1 MLQKNKKEKNMP
13 CYLITGGAGFF
24 GTILKQHLLAQGAK
38 CISIDLE
45 PDSFNHPNFVAYQGD
60 INDNMLMQNIFSQY
74 TFDAIFHCAALLAHV
89 KKDLKRLWLANV
101 EGTKNVYDFALKY
114 KVKKIVFISSN
125 CLWAKN
131 FNEPVA
137 ETEVPNPV
145 EIYGKSKLE
154 GEKILLSQPDKI
166 NSIIFRSP
174 TIMDEGRLGL
184 LGILF
189 EFIDENRKLPMVG
202 DGNNRYQFIYAKD
215 LAKACERAL
224 SADYSDV
231 FNIGSDNVKSFN
243 DVYQYVIN
251 KSGSKTRLFHFPKT
265 PMIWAMKICFWLG
278 ISPLGPYQY
287 KMIASN
293 FVFKTDKIKEKL
305 GFVPTLTNEEM
316 LLRAYEFY
324 HQNKQEILNRKNVS
338 AHNSV
343 AKMGVIKILK
353 WLM

>member
-1 MLQKNKKEKNMP
+1 MS

-24 GTILKQHLLAQGAK
+24 GTILKQYFLDKGAQ
-38 CISIDLE
+38 CVSIDLE
-45 PDSFNHPNFVAYQGD
+45 PDNFKHKNFKSYQGD
-60 INDNMLMQNIFSQY
+60 INDDNLMTEIFSSY
-74 TFDAIFHCAALLAHV
+74 KFDAIFHCAALLAHV
-89 KKDLKRLWLANV
+89 KKDLKRLWAANV
-101 EGTKNVYDFALKY
+101 DGTQNIYNYAITY
-114 KVKKIVFISSN
+114 GIKKIIFISSN

-131 FNEPVA
+131 FDEPVK
-137 ETEVPNPV
+137 ENEEPNPI
-145 EIYGKSKLE
+145 EIYGKSKFE
-154 GEKILLSQPDKI
+154 GEKILLSQKDKV

-202 DGNNRYQFIYAKD
+202 DGKNHYQFIYAKD
-215 LAKACERAL
+215 LAKAFELAL
-224 SADYSDV
+224 NANYSEV
-231 FNIGSDNVKSFN
+231 FNIGSDNVKTFN
-243 DVYQYVIN
+243 EVYEYVIK
-251 KSGSKTRLFHFPKT
+251 KSESKTKLLHFPKL

-293 FVFKTDKIKEKL
+293 FVFDTSKIKEKL
-305 GFVPTLTNEEM
+305 GFAPTLSNEEM
-316 LLRAYEFY
+316 LYRAYQFY
-324 HQNKQEILNRKNVS
+324 HKNKEEILNRKDVS

-353 WLM
+353 WFM

>member
-1 MLQKNKKEKNMP
+1 MS

-24 GTILKQHLLAQGAK
+24 GSILKKYFLDLGAE
-38 CISIDLE
+38 CVSIDLE
-45 PDSFNHPNFVAYQGD
+45 PDNFKHPHFTAYQGD
-60 INDNMLMQNIFSQY
+60 INDDELMDKVFA
-74 TFDAIFHCAALLAHV
+74 THKFDAIFHCAALLAHV
-89 KKDLKRLWLANV
+89 KKDLKRLWHANV
-101 EGTKNVYDFALKY
+101 DGTENVCQYALKNNIN
-114 KVKKIVFISSN
+114 KIIFISSN

-131 FNEPVA
+131 FDEPVT
-137 ETEVPNPV
+137 ETETPNPV

-154 GEKILLSQPDKI
+154 GERILLSHKDKI

-202 DGNNRYQFIYAKD
+202 DGSNRYQFIYAKD
-215 LAKACERAL
+215 LAKAFELAL
-224 SADYSDV
+224 IADYTEI
-231 FNIGSDNVKSFN
+231 FNIGADDVKSFN
-243 DVYQYVIN
+243 EVYEFVIK
-251 KSGSKTRLFHFPKT
+251 KSGSKSRLWHFPKA
-265 PMIWAMKICFWLG
+265 PMILAMKICFWLG

-293 FVFKTDKIKEKL
+293 FIFDTAKIKEKL
-305 GFVPTLTNEEM
+305 GFKPTLKNEEM

-324 HQNKQEILNRKNVS
+324 HQNKTEILNRKDVS

-343 AKMGVIKILK
+343 AKMGVIKVLK

>member
-1 MLQKNKKEKNMP
+1 MA

-24 GTILKQHLLAQGAK
+24 GSILKKYFLEKGDE
-38 CISIDLE
+38 CVSIDLE
-45 PDSFNHPNFVAYQGD
+45 PDSYKHKNFKSFQGD
-60 INDNMLMQNIFSQY
+60 INDNKLMEDIFSNYQ
-74 TFDAIFHCAALLAHV
+74 FDAVFHCAALLAHV
-89 KKDLKRLWLANV
+89 KKDLKKLWHSNV
-101 EGTKNVYDFALKY
+101 DGTKNVCEFALKY
-114 KVKKIVFISSN
+114 NIKKIIFISSN

-131 FNEPVA
+131 FDEPVK
-137 ETEVPNPV
+137 ETEVPNPI
-145 EIYGKSKLE
+145 EIYGKSKLA
-154 GEKILLSQPDKI
+154 GEKILLSHQDKI

-202 DGNNRYQFIYAKD
+202 DGKNHYQFIYAKD
-215 LAKACERAL
+215 LAKAFELAL
-224 SADYSDV
+224 LANYTDI
-231 FNIGSDNVKSFN
+231 FNVGSDNVKTFN
-243 DVYQYVIN
+243 EVYQYVIDR
-251 KSGSKTRLFHFPKT
+251 SGSKSRLCHFPKM

-293 FVFKTDKIKEKL
+293 FVFNTTKIKDKL
-305 GFVPTLTNEEM
+305 GFKPTLSNEEM

-324 HQNKQEILNRKNVS
+324 HKNKTEILNRKDVS

>member
-1 MLQKNKKEKNMP
+1 MA

-24 GTILKQHLLAQGAK
+24 GSILKKYFLNKGHK
-38 CISIDLE
+38 CVSIDLE
-45 PDSFNHPNFVAYQGD
+45 IDTFENDNFVAYKGD
-60 INDNMLMQNIFSQY
+60 INDNTLMNEIFENY
-74 TFDAIFHCAALLAHV
+74 KFDAVFHCAALLAHV
-89 KKDLKRLWLANV
+89 KKDLKKLWQANV
-101 EGTKNVYDFALKY
+101 NGTENVCKY
-114 KVKKIVFISSN
+114 ATKHNIKKIIFISSN

-131 FNEPVA
+131 FDNEV
-137 ETEVPNPV
+137 TEYEIPNPV

-154 GEKILLSQPDKI
+154 AERILFSYKDKI

-202 DGNNRYQFIYAKD
+202 DGKNKYQFIYAKD
-215 LAKACERAL
+215 LAKAFELAL
-224 SADYSDV
+224 DANYTDI
-231 FNIGSDNVKSFN
+231 FNIGADNVKTFN
-243 DVYQYVIN
+243 EVYEYVI
-251 KSGSKTRLFHFPKT
+251 KHSGSKTRLLHFPKL

-287 KMIASN
+287 KMIASS
-293 FVFKTDKIKEKL
+293 FVFDTSKIKEKL
-305 GFVPTLTNEEM
+305 GFIPTLKNEEM

-324 HQNKQEILNRKNVS
+324 HANKKEILNRKDVS

>member
-1 MLQKNKKEKNMP
+1 MA

-24 GTILKQHLLAQGAK
+24 GTILKKHFLALGEK
-38 CISIDLE
+38 CVSIDLE
-45 PDSFNHPNFVAYQGD
+45 HDDFKDENFTSYQGD
-60 INDNMLMQNIFSQY
+60 INDDKLMDEIFFKHK
-74 TFDAIFHCAALLAHV
+74 FDAIFHCAALLAHV
-89 KKDLKRLWLANV
+89 KKDLKRLWHANV
-101 EGTKNVYDFALKY
+101 DGTKNVCNYALKNNIN
-114 KVKKIVFISSN
+114 KIVFISSN

-131 FNEPVA
+131 FDDLVL
-137 ETEVPNPV
+137 ETETPNPV

-154 GEKILLSQPDKI
+154 AEKILLSHKDKI

-202 DGNNRYQFIYAKD
+202 DGKNCYQFIYAKD
-215 LAKACERAL
+215 LANAFELAL
-224 SADYSDV
+224 SADYTDI
-231 FNIGSDNVKSFN
+231 FNIGSDDVKTFN
-243 DVYQYVIN
+243 EVYEYVIK
-251 KSGSKTRLFHFPKT
+251 KSGSKTRLLHFPKL

-287 KMIASN
+287 KMIASS
-293 FVFKTDKIKEKL
+293 FVFDTQKIKEKL
-305 GFVPTLTNEEM
+305 GFKPTLKNEEM

-324 HQNKQEILNRKNVS
+324 HKNKQEILNRKDVS

-353 WLM
+353 WFM

>member
-1 MLQKNKKEKNMP
+1 MP

-24 GTILKQHLLAQGAK
+24 GTILKQHFLAKGAH
-38 CISIDLE
+38 CVSIDLE
-45 PDSFNHPNFVAYQGD
+45 PDSFSHPHFTAYQGD
-60 INDNMLMQNIFSQY
+60 INDTTLMEHIFS
-74 TFDAIFHCAALLAHV
+74 THKFDAVFHCAALLAHV
-89 KKDLKRLWLANV
+89 KKDLKRLWQANV
-101 EGTKNVYDFALKY
+101 CGTQSVYDFALKY
-114 KVKKIVFISSN
+114 NVRKIVFISSN

-131 FNEPVA
+131 FDSPV
-137 ETEVPNPV
+137 TEEEMPEPV
-145 EIYGKSKLE
+145 EIYGKSKLAAE
-154 GEKILLSQPDKI
+154 QILLSHPDKI

-202 DGNNRYQFIYAKD
+202 SGANRYQFIYAKD
-215 LAKACERAL
+215 LANACELAL
-224 SADYSDV
+224 KADYSDI
-231 FNIGSDNVKSFN
+231 FNVGSDNVKSFN
-243 DVYQYVIN
+243 EVYEYVIQ
-251 KSGSKTRLFHFPKT
+251 KSGSKTRLFHFPKL

-293 FVFKTDKIKEKL
+293 FIFKTDKIKQKL
-305 GFVPTLTNEEM
+305 GFAPTLSNEEM

-324 HQNKQEILNRKNVS
+324 HQNKQEILTRKDVS

-343 AKMGVIKILK
+343 AKMGVIKLLK

>member
-1 MLQKNKKEKNMP
+1 MA

-24 GTILKQHLLAQGAK
+24 GTILKQYFLDKGAE
-38 CISIDLE
+38 CVSIDLE
-45 PDSFNHPNFVAYQGD
+45 PDSFRHPHFTAYQGD
-60 INDNMLMQNIFSQY
+60 INDDKLMQKIFSKYQ
-74 TFDAIFHCAALLAHV
+74 FDAIFHCAALLAHV
-89 KKDLKRLWLANV
+89 KKDLKRLWYSNV
-101 EGTKNVYDFALKY
+101 DGTKNVYKYALKY
-114 KVKKIVFISSN
+114 NINKIIFISSN

-131 FNEPVA
+131 FDAPVK
-137 ETEVPNPV
+137 ETEIPDPV

-202 DGNNRYQFIYAKD
+202 NGKNHYQFIYAKD
-215 LAKACERAL
+215 LAKAFELAL
-224 SADYSDV
+224 TADYSEV
-231 FNIGSDNVKSFN
+231 FNIGSDNVKTFN
-243 DVYQYVIN
+243 EVYEYVIK
-251 KSGSKTRLFHFPKT
+251 KSGSKSRLLHFPRL

-287 KMIASN
+287 KMIASS
-293 FVFKTDKIKEKL
+293 FVFDTAKIKQKL
-305 GFVPTLTNEEM
+305 GFKPTLTNEEM

-324 HQNKQEILNRKNVS
+324 HKNKTEILNRKNVS